1 MYGILDRYVGK
12 NIIMAVLLVAVC
24 MTLFAGLITFIDAL
38 RYIGRGS
45 IDFLFVVKY
54 VMHKIPGIC
63 VTFFPVSILIGGVV
77 GLGLMARNSE
87 IIILQSIGLS
97 KLNIGV
103 SCVKSIIPLIIVIL
117 CIGEFVTPRLEKIA
131 EENFDK
137 ASMNV
142 GVSLITNG
150 TWIKEGNNYIGIL
163 GIVNG
168 NMLMGVVRY
177 EVDDNKLKSYSHAR
191 IGKYENDQ
199 WVMYD
204 VNKVTLTDAGT
215 VHENIAKQVWQIGIN
230 LKRIEVLSEVS
241 ENLSVFQLYDYI
253 NYIEHNG
260 VDSSRYRL
268 ALYNKFMSPM
278 VMLVMLLLALST
290 IFGPLRSMNMGARIL
305 SGISLGFGYYVLNQ
319 IVAPFSIVYG
329 VPPIVGASFATV
341 IFAGFAVYLLNR
353 KS

>member
-12 NIIMAVLLVAVC
+12 NIILSVLLVALC

-45 IDFLFVVKY
+45 IDFMFVIKY

-77 GLGLMARNSE
+77 GLGMMARNSE

-103 SCVKSIIPLIIVIL
+103 SCVKSLIPLIIVIL
-117 CIGEFVTPRLEKIA
+117 CIGEFIAPRLEKIA
-131 EENFDK
+131 EENFDR
-137 ASMNV
+137 ASLNV
-142 GVSLITNG
+142 GVSLTTNG

-168 NMLMGVVRY
+168 NTLMGVVRY
-177 EVDDNKLKSYSHAR
+177 ETDGNKLKSYSRAH
-191 IGKYENDQ
+191 IGKYEKDD

-204 VNKVTLTDAGT
+204 VNKITINDDAT
-215 VHENIAKQVWQIGIN
+215 VHEHIDKQIWKIGIN
-230 LKRIEVLSEVS
+230 LKRIEVLSDVS

-253 NYIEHNG
+253 NYIEHND

-290 IFGPLRSMNMGARIL
+290 IFGPLRSMNMGTRIL

-329 VPPIVGASFATV
+329 VPPIVGASFATI
-341 IFAGFAVYLLNR
+341 IFAVLAIYLLNR

>member
-12 NIIMAVLLVAVC
+12 NIIMSVLLVAVC

-63 VTFFPVSILIGGVV
+63 VTFFPVSIL
-77 GLGLMARNSE
+77 LGMMARNSE

-142 GVSLITNG
+142 GVSLTTNG

-204 VNKVTLTDAGT
+204 VNKVSLTDAGT
-215 VHENIAKQVWQIGIN
+215 VHENMAKQVWQIGIN

>member
-12 NIIMAVLLVAVC
+12 NIVLSVLLVALC
-24 MTLFAGLITFIDAL
+24 MTLFAGLISFIDAL

-45 IDFLFVVKY
+45 IDFIFAVKY
-54 VMHKIPGIC
+54 VMYKIPGIC

-77 GLGLMARNSE
+77 GLGMMARNSE

-117 CIGEFVTPRLEKIA
+117 CIGEFVSPRLEKIA
-131 EENFDK
+131 EEKYDA
-137 ASMNV
+137 ASSDI
-142 GVSLITNG
+142 GISLTASG
-150 TWIKEGNNYIGIL
+150 TWIKEGDNYIGIL
-163 GIVNG
+163 SIVNG
-168 NMLMGVVRY
+168 NELVGVARY
-177 EVDDNKLKSYSHAR
+177 QVEDNKLKSYSKAH
-191 IGKYENDQ
+191 IGKYENNL

-204 VNKVTLTDAGT
+204 VNKISITDTGT
-215 VHENIAKQVWQIGIN
+215 VLEHLDKEIWNIGIN
-230 LKRIEVLSEVS
+230 LKRIEVLSDVS
-241 ENLSVFQLYDYI
+241 ENLSFLQLYDYI
-253 NYIEHNG
+253 NYIENNG
-260 VDSSRYRL
+260 VDSARYRL
-268 ALYNKFMSPM
+268 VLYSKFMSPL

-329 VPPIVGASFATV
+329 VPPIIGASFATV
-341 IFAGFAVYLLNR
+341 IFAGLAMYLLNR

>member
-1 MYGILDRYVGK
+1 
-12 NIIMAVLLVAVC
+12 
-24 MTLFAGLITFIDAL
+24 
-38 RYIGRGS
+38 
-45 IDFLFVVKY
+45 
-54 VMHKIPGIC
+54 MHKIPGIC

-142 GVSLITNG
+142 GVSLTTNG